1 MLQTYEATL
10 EPSGQVWFTDFSKP
24 VVKSKQKILITIVSP
39 WVDSVSDNAASASS
53 AQNATSNAQNPSK
66 LGWENFA
73 GALKN
78 APAFAGNPLT
88 LQQQLRSEWQ

>member
-24 VVKSKQKILITIVSP
+24 VVKAKQKILVTIVSP
-39 WVDSVSDNAASASS
+39 WVDSVSDNASVQNAASD
-53 AQNATSNAQNPSK
+53 AQNLSK
-66 LGWENFA
+66 LGWKTFA

-78 APAFAGNPLT
+78 APAFTGNPLT